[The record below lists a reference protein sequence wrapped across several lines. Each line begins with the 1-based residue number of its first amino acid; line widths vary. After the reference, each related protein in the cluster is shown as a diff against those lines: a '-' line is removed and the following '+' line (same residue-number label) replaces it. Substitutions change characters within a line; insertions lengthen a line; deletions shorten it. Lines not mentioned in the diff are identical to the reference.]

1 VSETAV
7 GFLIL
12 GVGIL
17 LVLALVFVITIRTGG
32 RPGRPSPPP
41 GVHLPPP
48 SMLPVVLSVA
58 AALLGAG
65 LTFKPDEPYQLP
77 VLDVVSA
84 AMNPWL
90 GLPGLAVLLYGIWSW
105 VRAAGREWRKTESE
119 SQHDSP
125 GH

>member
-1 VSETAV
+1 MNETWV
-7 GFLIL
+7 GFAIL
-12 GVGIL
+12 GVGIV
-17 LVLALVFVITIRTGG
+17 LVLALVFAITIRTGATAA
-32 RPGRPSPPP
+32 RPAPPP

-48 SMLPVVLSVA
+48 SMLPVVLSVG

-77 VLDVVSA
+77 ILDVLSR
-84 AMNPWL
+84 AMNPIL

-105 VRAAGREWRKTESE
+105 VRAAGHEWRDTEDGS
-119 SQHDSP
+119 HDSP